1 MDEGEVLITL
11 IAAVAENGVIGR
23 DGDIP
28 WRIPSD
34 FRHFKRTTMGKPMVM
49 GRKQFESVGR
59 PLPGRTNIVVSRQTE
74 YEVDGVEIFP
84 SLNTALARARE
95 VAARDGADEL
105 MIIGGGDIYRQAM
118 PLADRLIISHVRLS
132 PVGDILFPAIDPEV
146 WEKTGEMPVE
156 PDERDESD
164 YFVAIYERRQR
175 SH

>member
-1 MDEGEVLITL
+1 MDEADVRITL

-59 PLPGRTNIVVSRQTE
+59 PLPGRANIVVTRQTD
-74 YEVDGVEIFP
+74 YAVDGVETFP
-84 SLNTALARARE
+84 SLDAALARARE
-95 VAARDGADEL
+95 FAAQDGADEL
-105 MIIGGGDIYRQAM
+105 IVIGGGDIYRQAM
-118 PLADRLIISHVRLS
+118 PLADRLIISHVGLAAE
-132 PVGDILFPAIDPEV
+132 GEILFPTIDPDV

-164 YFVAIYERRQR
+164 YFVAIYERRHR